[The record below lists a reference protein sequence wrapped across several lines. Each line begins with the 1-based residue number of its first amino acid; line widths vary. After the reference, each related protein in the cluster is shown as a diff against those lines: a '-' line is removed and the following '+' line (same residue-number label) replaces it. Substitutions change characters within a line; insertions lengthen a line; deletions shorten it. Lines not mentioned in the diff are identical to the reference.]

1 MALDSISITKYIPY
15 KSIVHSFDARLKI
28 LALILM
34 ITLAF
39 LPTGLTGLLILIVFA
54 MIVIPLAKLPLRTL
68 LSPIK
73 MVFFLLVVLT
83 IINLLTAT
91 GGMDGAGEKLEIDDR
106 LKAWD
111 WDWTVWSNGTNGL
124 YETLYPSVIQP
135 VLLIV
140 FRIYLLMLF
149 TIMFTSTTTPTDITN
164 GLESLMR
171 PLKVVRFPVEEIA
184 LIISIALRFI
194 PTILEETGMIMNSQA
209 SRGVDF
215 SNGKL
220 KDKAKSISTLVI
232 PMFANSFQ
240 RADDLANAIEAR
252 GYVIGEPRTR
262 YRPFKL
268 TWMDFIISL
277 FLMGMLTIIV
287 LMMVTDPSTKV
298 YDETTGDL
306 ISSDTFIP
314 WFLDD
319 AMKFPY

>member
-28 LALILM
+28 LALVLM

-39 LPTGLTGLLILIVFA
+39 LPTGLTGLLILIGFA

-68 LSPIK
+68 LSPMK
-73 MVFFLLVVLT
+73 MVFFLLIVLT

-91 GGMDGAGEKLEIDDR
+91 GGVDAAGEELGR
-106 LKAWD
+106 NGLKAWD
-111 WDWTVWSNGTNGL
+111 WDWTTWDSSPNGL
-124 YETLYPSVIQP
+124 YYTLYPSVVQP

-171 PLKVVRFPVEEIA
+171 PLKVIRFPVEEIA

-215 SNGKL
+215 SNGKI

-268 TWMDFIISL
+268 TWMDLTISL
-277 FLMGMLTIIV
+277 FLMGMLTITV
-287 LMMVTDPSTKV
+287 LLMVDNPST
-298 YDETTGDL
+298 G
-306 ISSDTFIP
+306 DTFIP

-319 AMKFPY
+319 VMNFPY

>member
-15 KSIVHSFDARLKI
+15 KSIIHSFDARLKI
-28 LALILM
+28 VALILM

-39 LPTGLTGLLILIVFA
+39 LPTGLTGLLILIAFA
-54 MIVIPLAKLPLRTL
+54 MIVIPLARLPLRTL
-68 LSPIK
+68 LSPMK
-73 MVFFLLVVLT
+73 MVFFLFIVLT

-91 GGMDGAGEKLEIDDR
+91 GGMGPDIDGEAQNN

-124 YETLYPSVIQP
+124 YETLYPEVIKP

-171 PLKVVRFPVEEIA
+171 PLKVVKFPVEEIA

-215 SNGKL
+215 SNGKI
-220 KDKAKSISTLVI
+220 KDKAKSVSTLVI

-268 TWMDFIISL
+268 TWMDFVISM
-277 FLMGMLTIIV
+277 FLIGMLTIIV
-287 LMMVTDPSTKV
+287 LMMVTNPST
-298 YDETTGDL
+298 GD
-306 ISSDTFIP
+306 SYIP

-319 AMKFPY
+319 AMNFPYT